1 LKEAAKMERA
11 RCRVMMMALC
21 LDEKTNGT
29 QRRISGRNEKEK
41 GSCLIKLEIPNI
53 RVLIERK
60 KQ

>member
-1 LKEAAKMERA
+1 LKEAAKMESA

-21 LDEKTNGT
+21 LDENTNGT

-41 GSCLIKLEIPNI
+41 GCLIKLEIPNI
-53 RVLIERK
+53 RVVIERK